1 MFFAGGGLAALLAA
15 GQDSTTQNVRGLH
28 LNMHDDL
35 LLALCFFVDMT
46 DCIHLSPEEVLVVT
60 KKRNKIPELCN
71 LSLA

>member
-28 LNMHDDL
+28 LNMTIDL

-46 DCIHLSPEEVLVVT
+46 AFTCHP
-60 KKRNKIPELCN
+60 KKCL
-71 LSLA
+71 L